1 MRLSVSEGMA
11 YKTKQEFVYQT
22 LRRAILRC
30 ELAAGERLPTQEI
43 ANRLGVSLIPVREAL
58 QLLQSEGLVEN
69 RPHVGSV
76 VARISGSSVAEVFT
90 LLEGLETVAARV
102 AVRRMPSEEVDDVA
116 KLVAEMDAAVE
127 DGEYE
132 LWGEL
137 NTRLH
142 VSIARSTGMTVL
154 REMTERL
161 FDLWYRI
168 QRCFFTEV
176 LLQRVLQ
183 SQQEHHAILRAL
195 RDRDEAELERLVKIH
210 NRHALE
216 AYTKHLS
223 SNGSAGFGEERSIDM
238 ASKMREVG
246 TETAS

>member
-1 MRLSVSEGMA
+1 MQLSVSEGMA

-22 LRRAILRC
+22 LRSAILRC
-30 ELAAGERLPTQEI
+30 ELAPGQRLPTQEI

-69 RPHVGSV
+69 RPHVGAA

-102 AVRRMPSEEVDDVA
+102 AARRMPPGEVEA
-116 KLVAEMDAAVE
+116 LAGLLAEMDAAVE
-127 DGEYE
+127 NGEYE

-142 VSIARSTGMTVL
+142 MSIARSTGMPVL
-154 REMTERL
+154 REMTERV
-161 FDLWYRI
+161 FDLWYRV
-168 QRCFFTEV
+168 QRCFFAEV

-183 SQQEHHAILRAL
+183 SQQEHRAILCAL
-195 RDRDEAELERLVKIH
+195 RDRDEAELERLVKVH
-210 NRHALE
+210 NRNAME
-216 AYTKHLS
+216 AYTNHLS
-223 SNGSAGFGEERSIDM
+223 NGLAGSGDGRIMEDASN
-238 ASKMREVG
+238 MREVG
-246 TETAS
+246 TETSA

>member
-1 MRLSVSEGMA
+1 MQLSVSEGMA
-11 YKTKQEFVYQT
+11 HKTKQEFVYQT

-30 ELAAGERLPTQEI
+30 ELAPGQRLPTQEI

-69 RPHVGSV
+69 RPHVGAA

-102 AVRRMPSEEVDDVA
+102 AARRMPPGEVDDLA
-116 KLVAEMDAAVE
+116 GLLAEMDAAVE
-127 DGEYE
+127 EGEYE

-142 VSIARSTGMTVL
+142 VSIARNTGMPVVQ
-154 REMTERL
+154 EMTERV
-161 FDLWYRI
+161 FDLWHRV
-168 QRCFFTEV
+168 QRCYLKEV
-176 LLQRVLQ
+176 LVQRVLQ

-195 RDRDEAELERLVKIH
+195 RDRNEEELERLVKVH
-210 NRHALE
+210 NRNAME
-216 AYTKHLS
+216 AYTNHL
-223 SNGSAGFGEERSIDM
+223 SNGSTGSGEGSKIGY
-238 ASKMREVG
+238 ASTLRKVG
-246 TETAS
+246 TETS